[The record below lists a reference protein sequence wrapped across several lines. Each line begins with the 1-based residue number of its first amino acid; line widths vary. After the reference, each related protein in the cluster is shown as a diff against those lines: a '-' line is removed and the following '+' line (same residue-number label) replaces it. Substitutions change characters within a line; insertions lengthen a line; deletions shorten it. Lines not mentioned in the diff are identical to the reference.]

1 MIFRIILLIAS
12 LWGINKVYAEPPK
25 VPVANAGLNYDCTT
39 AKDTLKHRQNRGE
52 FTGFYMPVKFTK
64 DKFYYFY
71 ITPQNYTRQILTL
84 AEVTE
89 EFMYCYNKAN
99 QKYMDSVY
107 RIDFFRKS
115 DSVLAAYDD
124 QGKGYRN
131 AEYPGGVPALQKYMK
146 KIELPKGAKPEDTS
160 ANVKK
165 IRVYYA
171 FDVNTDGKISN
182 IKLAK
187 SNCKVCEQ
195 PVLDAILKMPD
206 FIPATEAGKLKKV
219 KYILPFIK

>member
-1 MIFRIILLIAS
+1 MNLKVLLFTAFVFS
-12 LWGINKVYAEPPK
+12 LYTVNADPPK
-25 VPVANAGLNYDCTT
+25 VPVANAGLNYNCAT
-39 AKDTLKHRQNRGE
+39 AKDTLKYRHSRGE
-52 FTGFYMPVKFTK
+52 LTGFYMPVKYTK
-64 DKFYYFY
+64 DKFYYFI
-71 ITPQNYTRQILTL
+71 ITPQNYTRQTLTL
-84 AEVTE
+84 SEITE
-89 EFMYCYNKAN
+89 EFMTCYNKAN

-107 RIDFFRKS
+107 HIDFFRKS
-115 DSVLAAYDD
+115 DSVLAAYDL

-131 AEYPGGVPALQKYMK
+131 AEFPGGVPALQKYMK
-146 KIELPKGAKPEDTS
+146 KIDLPKDAKPEDTS
-160 ANVKK
+160 SAIKK

-187 SNCKVCEQ
+187 SNCKECEQ